1 MVRVGVRV
9 HSLVT
14 GPALCF
20 TVFLI
25 ESAKGAPRPLPASIL
40 RVYGVCM
47 CVVCVC
53 VCERGVCV
61 CGESAAREEERERA
75 LVSACLHYGCVRICV
90 CGYIHVSATHAQP
103 IAPLHISTN
112 THSLTDTQSLA
123 SLHPHTH
130 SLTH

>member
-47 CVVCVC
+47 CVVCVY
-53 VCERGVCV
+53 VRGGGWGV
-61 CGESAAREEERERA
+61 ARVRRERRRESVR
-75 LVSACLHYGCVRICV
+75 LSVRVCITGACAFVFV
-90 CGYIHVSATHAQP
+90 
-103 IAPLHISTN
+103 
-112 THSLTDTQSLA
+112 DTYM
-123 SLHPHTH
+123 
-130 SLTH
+130 

>member
-47 CVVCVC
+47 CVVCVY
-53 VCERGVCV
+53 VRRVCV
-61 CGESAAREEERERA
+61 CACGESEAREEER
-75 LVSACLHYGCVRICV
+75 
-90 CGYIHVSATHAQP
+90 Q
-103 IAPLHISTN
+103 
-112 THSLTDTQSLA
+112 
-123 SLHPHTH
+123 
-130 SLTH
+130 